1 MATAALPLWQAS
13 PGMYSTVSV
22 LLLKRSGSEHDLTG
36 WPDNIPTSPGVC
48 LAFLTATWDT
58 ASTVFNSMTVQAQ
71 RKINLPGGG
80 QNCEKHSTNI
90 LNRLI
95 FSGKKKRMICVQLR
109 SLGQY
114 FATEFHFKVS
124 YVCILGKLLWSLS
137 LFFGV
142 VYRLTVGGS
151 AVPVSSM
158 GGTLVDICIKS
169 LHVQKGLN
177 KDIPCRFLFNP
188 FSGGRTKL
196 EKEQLI
202 TNKTKIFFFL

>member
-1 MATAALPLWQAS
+1 MMHPTLSCNQLASKSAWLSQSIDYQWLCDWSPTVVTAALPLHYAKTAQWQAS

-22 LLLKRSGSEHDLTG
+22 VLLKRSGSEHDLTG

-48 LAFLTATWDT
+48 LAFQTATWDT

-90 LNRLI
+90 LNRLL

-114 FATEFHFKVS
+114 FATQFHFKVS
-124 YVCILGKLLWSLS
+124 YVCILGKLL
-137 LFFGV
+137 
-142 VYRLTVGGS
+142 
-151 AVPVSSM
+151 
-158 GGTLVDICIKS
+158 
-169 LHVQKGLN
+169 
-177 KDIPCRFLFNP
+177 
-188 FSGGRTKL
+188 
-196 EKEQLI
+196 
-202 TNKTKIFFFL
+202 